1 MKYINKFIV
10 VLSIVALANGA
21 YPLFMLLFILAALSR
36 PIENLGYL
44 SACVTSCALNAIT
57 TTENCNA
64 SGGLKSAYWVKSSD
78 VDLAGMST
86 DPLAFDQP
94 TEQVLLWTM
103 LGGAVFTKLTFER
116 KQGFYDFTF
125 TEDTDV
131 YEQLITLIFEGKS
144 NANRLA
150 FCAAL
155 SCCQIILHTFD
166 NDCNERVIGIEWDGT
181 LLQMP

>member
-64 SGGLKSAYWVKSSD
+64 SG
-78 VDLAGMST
+78 
-86 DPLAFDQP
+86 
-94 TEQVLLWTM
+94 
-103 LGGAVFTKLTFER
+103 
-116 KQGFYDFTF
+116 
-125 TEDTDV
+125 
-131 YEQLITLIFEGKS
+131 
-144 NANRLA
+144 
-150 FCAAL
+150 
-155 SCCQIILHTFD
+155 
-166 NDCNERVIGIEWDGT
+166 
-181 LLQMP
+181 

>member
-1 MKYINKFIV
+1 MRQFINKLFAG
-10 VLSIVALANGA
+10 LGIVALAYGA

-36 PIENLGYL
+36 PLVNMGYL
-44 SACVTSCALNAIT
+44 SACATSCALTAIT

-64 SGGLKSAYWVKSSD
+64 SGGLKSAYWVKASD
-78 VDLAGMST
+78 VDLASMST
-86 DPLAFDQP
+86 DPLDFDQT
-94 TEQVLLWTM
+94 TELILDYAM

-131 YEQLITLIFEGKS
+131 YEQLVTLIFEGKS

-150 FCAAL
+150 LFM
-155 SCCQIILHTFD
+155 F
-166 NDCNERVIGIEWDGT
+166 
-181 LLQMP
+181 